1 MMGSVCHAEDITI
14 RFNGTTAKVTQQIK
28 DSVNVTVDGAR
39 VNIESLYKDHKL
51 TLFLTGKSD
60 DGQLILKTAGKA
72 KVKLGGLTL
81 TSQEGAPLDLKNK
94 KKVEIVAANGTK
106 NTLTITACNDTANH
120 KAATIWA
127 KDKLL
132 LSGKGTLNII
142 ATGDGCRGILIS
154 SPAFK
159 VGNTYT
165 VKTKGYEKT
174 FTLNEPF
181 TAVR

>member
-60 DGQLILKTAGKA
+60 DGQLILKTVGKA

-106 NTLTITACNDTANH
+106 TRLPSLP
-120 KAATIWA
+120 ATIQPTIR
-127 KDKLL
+127 LPP
-132 LSGKGTLNII
+132 SGQRTSCCFP
-142 ATGDGCRGILIS
+142 ARAHSTS
-154 SPAFK
+154 SPQVMVVVVSK
-159 VGNTYT
+159 PR
-165 VKTKGYEKT
+165 KISPSRSSLSK
-174 FTLNEPF
+174 
-181 TAVR
+181 